1 VPDDDLLPDRPPRR
15 DALEAPYHHPFR
27 ESAGANWRTQ
37 PGLRRQA
44 TLSGVLVVGGGIGA
58 VALSPILLLTVAVGA
73 MLGLLVLLVI
83 GWWSLRDG
91 LALIRRTRQ
100 KSELRS
106 VLQAR
111 PHAGEQDADFAHEL
125 FAVSAEDDGWLY
137 TWRFR
142 PLRLR
147 EQPSDDEVE
156 VPGRPR
162 YAAKVVTEARFD
174 VHDAA
179 RAAEQLVLA
188 QDAAAAREAAAAGA
202 AYHGIEDAATRAEL
216 AQEARSTAAALQ
228 RATGQRRRRD

>member
-1 VPDDDLLPDRPPRR
+1 MPDDDLLPDRPPRR
-15 DALEAPYHHPFR
+15 GALEGPYQHPFR
-27 ESAGANWRTQ
+27 ESAGAIWHAQ
-37 PGLRRQA
+37 PTLRHQA
-44 TLSGVLVVGGGIGA
+44 ALSGVLIVGGWIGA
-58 VALSPILLLTVAVGA
+58 LALSSILFLTVAAGA
-73 MLGLLVLLVI
+73 MLGLFVLLVL

-91 LALIRRTRQ
+91 LALIRRARQ

-106 VLQAR
+106 VLEAR

-147 EQPSDDEVE
+147 EQPDDDEVE

-162 YAAKVVTEARFD
+162 YAAEVVTEARFD

-188 QDAAAAREAAAAGA
+188 QDAAATREAAAAATAFDGV
-202 AYHGIEDAATRAEL
+202 HDAATRAEL

-228 RATGQRRRRD
+228 RATGQRRPRD